1 MYRKREG
8 NKISQSSTNEFE
20 EYIKD
25 TDKKEKNTAFNNLI
39 F

>member
-25 TDKKEKNTAFNNLI
+25 TDKKRKKHSFQ
-39 F
+39 